1 MSILIFP
8 INPGS
13 VSSCQPREPTP
24 WPCSCQTGLCLGC
37 FEFGDSLYLLFP
49 EGWVDSQGY
58 ILSHGI
64 PALHASTRGGF
75 GQDVTFSHSSGN
87 VTEARIYNEERSFIR
102 SSIDVAFD
110 ITRCLTASPVIENWL
125 KAMSGRR
132 VDGVGAD
139 VYLWVLWHGLSRV
152 SMISKTRG
160 FARDRFPPNY
170 LPAGGMLG
178 STGPL

>member
-1 MSILIFP
+1 MAVFLP
-8 INPGS
+8 DGS
-13 VSSCQPREPTP
+13 LSGMLKSFLDIYLVAL
-24 WPCSCQTGLCLGC
+24 W
-37 FEFGDSLYLLFP
+37 LLFP

-87 VTEARIYNEERSFIR
+87 VTEARIYNEERSLIR

-125 KAMSGRR
+125 KAMSGRH

-139 VYLWVLWHGLSRV
+139 VCLWVLWHGLSRV
-152 SMISKTRG
+152 SMIPKTRG
-160 FARDRFPPNY
+160 FARDRFLPNY
-170 LPAGGMLG
+170 LSARGMLK